1 MDWLRGE
8 EMEDVHLVTVC
19 IEKLSFPVGYF
30 MLDEAL
36 RIKKE
41 MLETYRSMGFN
52 THVLIT
58 WFEKLPADSG
68 ATSQLPPN
76 ISAAN

>member
-1 MDWLRGE
+1 
-8 EMEDVHLVTVC
+8 MEDVYLVTME

-36 RIKKE
+36 RIKRE
-41 MLETYRSMGFN
+41 MVETYHSMGFK

-58 WFEKLPADSG
+58 WFEKLPVD
-68 ATSQLPPN
+68 
-76 ISAAN
+76 SAALNHSTPNTAATN